1 MIISATLFYYRNR
14 SLKNN
19 LTLKSPKGL
28 SGIDFANSPGIKFL
42 IGLITFFLLFW
53 MLPEYESIE
62 SRYEVGTVWSAED
75 LIAPFSFPIYKD
87 EQEYEQ
93 EKLDVIKNLTPVFD
107 KIDQATYIK
116 DSVNALRESILAVL
130 SFATALEKTSDGYVN
145 SESLDSLKS
154 LVAVRLTYPEW
165 EALHAVF
172 KDPNAGS
179 MPDLNDFF
187 SKLLKTSQE
196 LSQQNIIDL
205 SKETLVSK
213 RISVKENGSKLQQV
227 VETDGVLDSR
237 EVLEKLTGASAAFGA
252 DTVMN
257 SVFLK
262 SVQAMVKPN
271 LIFNSELS
279 DLEKQNRIEQIPK
292 TIGIVRENERIISK
306 HDPVNRLTKMKLDSY
321 KRVRLEKI
329 GVQDILLQQVGK
341 ILTILVLLLVLGV
354 FLYYIRPNIYNDNLQ
369 LLILSS
375 LILVEGFFAYTSLK
389 LNTPAPVEL
398 LIFVPVAS
406 ILLTIIFDSR
416 LAFYTVT
423 VICFLI
429 AVIRGGD
436 FSIAFISFCG
446 SVLAIFSERDIKN
459 RSQIFRSFFFI
470 LIGYTLSILAINLV
484 KIEEPQ
490 KILTKLLFGGI
501 NAVMSPVIAFGL
513 LIFYEK
519 VFKVTTDLTLLELSD
534 FNHPLL
540 KELSSKAPGT
550 FHHSIIMGNLSEAA
564 AESIGANSIMAR
576 VGCYYHDIGKMS
588 KPQFFIENQLDQNN
602 KHNELNP
609 TMSTKIIISHVRDGI
624 EMAKKHKLPQQIIDF
639 IPMHHGTT
647 LVAYFYDKAQSSSKE
662 EISDQTYRY
671 PGPKPQT
678 KETGIVMLAD
688 AIEASTRTIEDPSP
702 QKLENNIREVI
713 RRRFMEGEL
722 DECDLTLKDLTKIKD
737 SFLKILVGIHH
748 HRLKY
753 PDKNQLELLTEK
765 KPSQSNGDV

>member
-1 MIISATLFYYRNR
+1 
-14 SLKNN
+14 
-19 LTLKSPKGL
+19 LKSPSKSHGKKGI
-28 SGIDFANSPGIKFL
+28 SGIDFATSPGVKL
-42 IGLITFFLLFW
+42 IIGIGTFFLLFW
-53 MLPEYESIE
+53 MLPQYENIE
-62 SRYEVGTVWSAED
+62 SKYEVGAVWSAED

-93 EKLDVIKNLTPVFD
+93 EKQDVIRNLTPVFD
-107 KIDQATYIK
+107 RVQSTQRVS
-116 DSVNALRESILAVL
+116 DSVINLKANLQNLLLAANELES
-130 SFATALEKTSDGYVN
+130 SNNGYIN
-145 SESLDSLKS
+145 SVTLDSLKQLTRMS
-154 LVAVRLTYPEW
+154 LTFPEW
-165 EALHAVF
+165 EQVHSFF
-172 KDPNAGS
+172 KQSQSGQERSFDRYFE
-179 MPDLNDFF
+179 DLQSSISGLERQD
-187 SKLLKTSQE
+187 
-196 LSQQNIIDL
+196 IIDL
-205 SKETLVSK
+205 EKSGIVAKK
-213 RISVKENGSKLQQV
+213 ISVKEQGNKLQQV
-227 VETDGVLDSR
+227 VETDKVIDLAEAITIAESEMLLAGTDSSLKSFVR
-237 EVLEKLTGASAAFGA
+237 KSLEKL
-252 DTVMN
+252 
-257 SVFLK
+257 
-262 SVQAMVKPN
+262 VKPN
-271 LIFNSELS
+271 LIYNSELS
-279 DLEKQNRIEQIPK
+279 DLEKQNRIDQIPK

-321 KRVRLEKI
+321 KRVRIEKI
-329 GVQDILLQQVGK
+329 GIQDVLLQQIGK
-341 ILTILVLLLVLGV
+341 ILTILVLLIVLAV
-354 FLYYIRPNIYNDNLQ
+354 FLYYIRPGIYADNLK

-375 LILVEGFFAYTSLK
+375 LMLIIGFFAYISLK

-416 LAFYTVT
+416 LAFYVVT
-423 VICFLI
+423 VMAFLI

-470 LIGYTLSILAINLV
+470 LIGYTLSILAVNLV
-484 KIEEPQ
+484 KIEDMQ
-490 KILTKLLFGGI
+490 KIFTKLLFGGI

-564 AESIGANSIMAR
+564 AESIGANSILAR
-576 VGCYYHDIGKMS
+576 VGCYYHDIGKML

-609 TMSTKIIISHVRDGI
+609 NISTKIIISHVRDGI
-624 EMAKKHKLPQQIIDF
+624 ELARKHKLPQQILDF

-647 LVAYFYDKAQSSSKE
+647 LVAYFYDKARNISKE
-662 EISDQTYRY
+662 EVSDMTYRY

-688 AIEASTRTIEDPSP
+688 AIEASTRTIEEPSP
-702 QKLENNIREVI
+702 QKLENRIREVI
-713 RRRFMEGEL
+713 RNRFMEGEL
-722 DECDLTLKDLTKIKD
+722 DECDLTLRDLTKIKD
-737 SFLKILVGIHH
+737 SFLKVLVGIHH

-753 PDKNQLELLTEK
+753 PDKNQLELVIDKENK
-765 KPSQSNGDV
+765 SEERDE

>member
-1 MIISATLFYYRNR
+1 
-14 SLKNN
+14 LKNN
-19 LTLKSPKGL
+19 LLKNSPKAL
-28 SGIDFANSPGIKFL
+28 TGIVFATSPGIKFL
-42 IGLITFFLLFW
+42 IGIVTFFFLFW
-53 MLPEYESIE
+53 MLPEYENIE
-62 SRYEVGTVWSAED
+62 SKYEVGTVWSAED

-87 EQEYEQ
+87 ELEYEQ
-93 EKLDVIKNLTPVFD
+93 EKQDVMKNLTPVFD
-107 KIDQATYIK
+107 RIEQGKNPEDSIDAF
-116 DSVNALRESILAVL
+116 RESVLTVL
-130 SFATALEKTSDGYVN
+130 SAASELEKSNNGFVN

-154 LVAVRLTYPEW
+154 IVSVKFTYPEW
-165 EALHAVF
+165 ETLYALF
-172 KDPNAGS
+172 KGS
-179 MPDLNDFF
+179 QSGSNVIDEFF
-187 SKLLKTSQE
+187 RKLQTSIDD

-213 RISVKENGSKLQQV
+213 RISVKETGNKLQQV
-227 VETDGVLDSR
+227 VETDNVLDSR
-237 EVLEKLTGASAAFGA
+237 QALNKLVGAASPFGT
-252 DTVMN
+252 DTSMN
-257 SVFLK
+257 SIYLK
-262 SVQAMVKPN
+262 SLQSMLKPN
-271 LIFNSELS
+271 LIYNSELS
-279 DLEKQNRIEQIPK
+279 DLEKQNRIDQIPK

-341 ILTILVLLLVLGV
+341 ILTVFVLLLVLGV
-354 FLYYIRPNIYNDNLQ
+354 FLYYIRPTVYNDNLQ
-369 LLILSS
+369 LLILAS

-389 LNTPAPVEL
+389 LNVPAPVEL

-416 LAFYTVT
+416 LAFYSVT

-484 KIEEPQ
+484 KIEDPQ

-564 AESIGANSIMAR
+564 AESIGANSILAR

-688 AIEASTRTIEDPSP
+688 AIEASTRTIEEPSP

-753 PDKNQLELLTEK
+753 PDMNQLELHAEK
-765 KPSQSNGDV
+765 KASKPTGDV

>member
-1 MIISATLFYYRNR
+1 MKKNL
-14 SLKNN
+14 LKN
-19 LTLKSPKGL
+19 SPKAL
-28 SGIDFANSPGIKFL
+28 TGIVFATSPGIKFL
-42 IGLITFFLLFW
+42 IGIVTFFLLFW
-53 MLPEYESIE
+53 MLPEYENIE

-87 EQEYEQ
+87 ELEYEL
-93 EKLDVIKNLTPVFD
+93 EKQDVMKNLTPVFD
-107 KIDQATYIK
+107 RIDQSTSLG
-116 DSVNALRESILAVL
+116 DSVDAFRESVLKVL
-130 SFATALEKTSDGYVN
+130 STASELEKSNNGFVN
-145 SESLDSLKS
+145 SEALDSIKANVS
-154 LVAVRLTYPEW
+154 VKFSYPEW
-165 EALHAVF
+165 ETLHSLF
-172 KDPNAGS
+172 KESQGS
-179 MPDLNDFF
+179 SNVLLEEFF
-187 SKLLKTSQE
+187 RKLQSSIEE
-196 LSQQNIIDL
+196 LSRQNIIDL

-213 RISVKENGSKLQQV
+213 RISVKESGNKLQQV
-227 VETDGVLDSR
+227 VETDNVLDSR
-237 EVLEKLTGASAAFGA
+237 QALNKLTGAGLPFGT
-252 DTVMN
+252 DSSMN
-257 SVFLK
+257 SIYLK
-262 SVQAMVKPN
+262 SLQSMLRPN
-271 LIFNSELS
+271 LIYNSELS
-279 DLEKQNRIEQIPK
+279 DLEKQNRIDQIPK

-341 ILTILVLLLVLGV
+341 ILTVFVLLLVLGV
-354 FLYYIRPNIYNDNLQ
+354 FLYYIRPTVYDDNLQ
-369 LLILSS
+369 LLILAS
-375 LILVEGFFAYTSLK
+375 LILVEGFFAFTSLK
-389 LNTPAPVEL
+389 LDVPAPVEL

-416 LAFYTVT
+416 LAFYSVT

-470 LIGYTLSILAINLV
+470 FIGYTLSILAINLV

-564 AESIGANSIMAR
+564 AESIGANSILAR

-624 EMAKKHKLPQQIIDF
+624 EMAKKHRLPQQIIDF

-688 AIEASTRTIEDPSP
+688 AIEASTRTIEEPSP

-753 PDKNQLELLTEK
+753 PDKNQLELHAEK
-765 KPSQSNGDV
+765 KASQSNGDV

>member
-1 MIISATLFYYRNR
+1 M
-14 SLKNN
+14 KNN
-19 LTLKSPKGL
+19 LLKNSPKAL
-28 SGIDFANSPGIKFL
+28 TGIVFATSPGIKFL
-42 IGLITFFLLFW
+42 IGIVTFFFLFW
-53 MLPEYESIE
+53 MLPEYENIE
-62 SRYEVGTVWSAED
+62 SKYEVGTVWSAED

-87 EQEYEQ
+87 ELEYEQ
-93 EKLDVIKNLTPVFD
+93 EKQDVMKNLTPVFD
-107 KIDQATYIK
+107 RIEQGKNPEDSIDAF
-116 DSVNALRESILAVL
+116 RESVLTVL
-130 SFATALEKTSDGYVN
+130 SAASELEKSNNGFVN

-154 LVAVRLTYPEW
+154 IVSVKFTYPEW
-165 EALHAVF
+165 ETLYALF
-172 KDPNAGS
+172 KGS
-179 MPDLNDFF
+179 QSGSNVIDEFF
-187 SKLLKTSQE
+187 RKLQTSIDD

-213 RISVKENGSKLQQV
+213 RISVKETGNKLQQV
-227 VETDGVLDSR
+227 VETDNVLDSR
-237 EVLEKLTGASAAFGA
+237 QALNKLVGAASPFGT
-252 DTVMN
+252 DTSMN
-257 SVFLK
+257 SIYLK
-262 SVQAMVKPN
+262 SLQSMLKPN
-271 LIFNSELS
+271 LIYNSELS
-279 DLEKQNRIEQIPK
+279 DLEKQNRIDQIPK

-341 ILTILVLLLVLGV
+341 ILTVFVLLLVLGV
-354 FLYYIRPNIYNDNLQ
+354 FLYYIRPTVYNDNLQ
-369 LLILSS
+369 LLILAS
-375 LILVEGFFAYTSLK
+375 LILVEGFFAFTSLK
-389 LNTPAPVEL
+389 LNVPAPVEL

-416 LAFYTVT
+416 LAFYSVT

-484 KIEEPQ
+484 KIEDPQ

-564 AESIGANSIMAR
+564 AESIGANSILAR

-688 AIEASTRTIEDPSP
+688 AIEASTRTIEEPSP

-753 PDKNQLELLTEK
+753 PDKNQLELHAEK
-765 KPSQSNGDV
+765 KASKPTGDV